1 MSFAKR
7 LLNIYLLFF
16 LRAKFRRILNFSRC
30 KIILKHRKDNGG
42 HAKGNASAHFR
53 AAARHALCARL
64 KRPFFP
70 LVSPFFISL
79 LFPPLHAKE
88 EAKSKNG
95 KVVRILQ
102 RVRAGLWQRMLANM
116 PAAARDFSIHMRLR
130 LRAEYARKAAGRL

>member
-1 MSFAKR
+1 MR
-7 LLNIYLLFF
+7 
-16 LRAKFRRILNFSRC
+16 KFSKEQQELIVG
-30 KIILKHRKDNGG
+30 IVT
-42 HAKGNASAHFR
+42 
-53 AAARHALCARL
+53 
-64 KRPFFP
+64 
-70 LVSPFFISL
+70 LVFISL

-130 LRAEYARKAAGRL
+130 LRGAFPHV